1 MFGLTCRNNYP
12 ATIYNPFREMEE
24 MERRFFG
31 SSFDDLIRTPA
42 LASFK
47 TDVTDEGDHF
57 LLEADLP
64 GFEKEDIQLELDG
77 DILTV
82 KAERHS
88 NAEQKEKDKVVR
100 VERSYGSYSR
110 RYDLTGI
117 DAEKISAKYH
127 NGVLQLTLPKKAPEA
142 STARKIEI
150 Q

>member
-12 ATIYNPFREMEE
+12 ANIYNPFRETEE

-31 SSFDDLIRTPA
+31 SSFDDLFRAPA
-42 LASFK
+42 LTSFK

-64 GFEKEDIQLELDG
+64 GFEKEDIQLTLDG
-77 DILTV
+77 EILTV

-127 NGVLQLTLPKKAPEA
+127 NGVLQLTLPKKAPEVP
-142 STARKIEI
+142 TARKIEI